1 MSDIAKASAGKAEHD
16 IASAAKAEHDI
27 KDLVAAVDTGA
38 RSPKGAVGF
47 ILAAVAVTWSLFQ
60 LYTASNLPFTL
71 TQKLGV
77 NVIFNI
83 DEVRSIHLAFAM
95 FLAFMSYP
103 AFRSSPRDR
112 VPLFDWGLALAA
124 VACCLY
130 LVVFKDQI
138 VRRPGLP
145 TTSDLWIAG
154 TGMVLLLVA
163 TYRTLGLPLVIVALV
178 FLGYVF
184 FGNQPWIPD
193 AIQWRGASFGRAM
206 WHFWMQ
212 SEGVF
217 GVALGV
223 SASFVFLFVLF
234 GALLDR
240 AGAGNYFIKVSF
252 ALLGHLRGGPAK
264 AAVLSSAMT
273 GVISGS
279 SIANVVTTGTFT
291 IPLMKRVGFSAE
303 KAGAVEVGSSV
314 NGQLMPP
321 VMGAAAFLMVEFV
334 GITYLEVIRHAFLP
348 AAISYVALL
357 YIVHLEALKAGMRGL
372 PKPGP
377 QKTLMQ
383 ALIGALTGFL
393 VMAVLV
399 AVIYYGLGWTKA
411 VFGPNTIYMAALF
424 TTLGYLALLAL
435 AARQPDLVIDDPK
448 APVVELPELGPTV
461 KTGLYFLLPIVVLV
475 WCLVIERLSP
485 GLSAFWASLV
495 MIVILLTQRPLKAL
509 FRGGVGLE
517 GSFAQGV
524 RDLID
529 GLIAGARNM
538 TGIAVATGTA
548 GIVVGT
554 VALTGFHQV
563 IGEFIE
569 FLSGGSLILMLLFVA
584 LMSLILGMGLP
595 TTANYIVVSSLMAG
609 VVVELGAQNGL
620 LVPLIAVHLFVFYF
634 GIMADVTPP
643 VGLASF
649 AAAAVSGGN
658 PLKTGVTAFFYSLR
672 TATLPFMFIFNTQL
686 LLIGID
692 NYWHLGLT
700 IVAAVVAM
708 LVFAAGTMGYFW
720 TRSRLWETLAL
731 LLVAFTLLRPGFW
744 MDMIHPEFEPISPL
758 GIVEMADDLEVQNLR
773 VRVQGVTFEG
783 REIDKLLLLPLG
795 RGPDGEARLFDT
807 GVVLVPDGD
816 VMVVDNVR
824 FGSRADRLGLDFD
837 FRIVEVLVVADR
849 PMKEWFYLPAFALTG
864 LVMLAQWRRMRN

>member
-1 MSDIAKASAGKAEHD
+1 MTDAAKASAGTAD
-16 IASAAKAEHDI
+16 RNVQ
-27 KDLVAAVDTGA
+27 DLVTAVDTGA
-38 RSPKGAVGF
+38 RAPSGAVGLM
-47 ILAAVAVTWSLFQ
+47 LAVVAAIWSLFQ
-60 LYTASNLPFTL
+60 LYTASNLPFQL
-71 TQKLGV
+71 TQLLGV

-83 DEVRSIHLAFAM
+83 DEVRAIHLAFAM

-103 AFRSSPRDR
+103 AFRTSPRDR
-112 VPLFDWGLALAA
+112 VPAADWVLALVA

-130 LVVFKDQI
+130 LLVFRDEI
-138 VRRPGLP
+138 ARRPGLS
-145 TTSDLWIAG
+145 TTSDLVVSA
-154 TGMVLLLVA
+154 TGLTVLLLA
-163 TYRTLGLPLVIVALV
+163 TYRTLGLPLVIVGLV

-184 FGNQPWIPD
+184 FGNQPWVPE
-193 AIQWRGASFGRAM
+193 AIQWRGASLNRAL

-217 GVALGV
+217 GTALGV
-223 SASFVFLFVLF
+223 SAAFVFLFVLF
-234 GALLDR
+234 GSLLDK
-240 AGAGNYFIKVSF
+240 AGAGNWFIKVSF

-357 YIVHLEALKAGMRGL
+357 YIVHLEALKAGMTGL
-372 PKPGP
+372 PRRGP
-377 QKTLMQ
+377 AKTAMQ
-383 ALIGALTGFL
+383 SLIGALTGFL
-393 VMAVLV
+393 FMAVLV
-399 AVIYYGLGWTKA
+399 ALVYYGLGWTKA
-411 VFGPNTIYMAALF
+411 VFGANTIYVAGVMVAVAYVALVAVAAGL
-424 TTLGYLALLAL
+424 
-435 AARQPDLVIDDPK
+435 PDLEIDDPK
-448 APVVELPELGPTV
+448 APVVELPEVGPTV
-461 KTGLYFLLPIVVLV
+461 RTGLYFLLPIVVLV

-485 GLSAFWASLV
+485 GLSAYWAAFV
-495 MIVILLTQRPLKAL
+495 MVLILLTQRPLKAL
-509 FRGGVGLE
+509 FRGGEGMA
-517 GSFAQGV
+517 GSFGQGV
-524 RDLID
+524 RDLVD

-554 VALTGFHQV
+554 IALTGFHQV

-569 FLSGGSLILMLLFVA
+569 FLSGGHLILMLLFVA

-609 VVVELGAQNGL
+609 VVVELGAQSGL
-620 LVPLIAVHLFVFYF
+620 VVPLIAVHLFVFYF

-649 AAAAVSGGN
+649 AAAAVSGGH
-658 PLKTGVTAFFYSLR
+658 PLKTGVIAFFYSMR
-672 TATLPFMFIFNTQL
+672 TAVLPFMFIFNTQL

-692 NYWHLGLT
+692 NYFHLGLT

-720 TRSRLWETLAL
+720 TRSRIWETVAL

-744 MDMIHPEFEPISPL
+744 MDMIHPEFEAIPPTD
-758 GIVEMADDLEVQNLR
+758 IVEMAGDPGIENLR
-773 VRVQGVTFEG
+773 VRVVGMTFEG
-783 REIDKLLLLPLG
+783 RDIDQLVLMPLG
-795 RGPDGEARLFDT
+795 RGDDGEARLSDT
-807 GVVLVPDGD
+807 GVTLRPEGD
-816 VMVVDNVR
+816 RMVVDDVR
-824 FGSRADRLGLDFD
+824 FGSRAERMGIDFG
-837 FRIVEVLVVADR
+837 FEITEVLVRAER
-849 PMKEWFYLPAFALTG
+849 PMKEWFYLPAFFLAG
-864 LVMLAQWRRMRN
+864 LVMLVQWRRMQAEGAR